1 MKQKNDELQKLLGR
15 SQTLSNMLLIQMNLL
30 CKLGIGGDVC
40 NIFKKSNVF
49 VKASTPL
56 ASVGDDYIGPFYP
69 YYIAFIFLLLSKIK
83 PW

>member
-56 ASVGDDYIGPFYP
+56 ASVGDDYWAFLPILHSFYFP
-69 YYIAFIFLLLSKIK
+69 SFE
-83 PW
+83 